1 MRKSFCEKSIA
12 NLKLVPSVPLYHSAF
27 YYRLSIYCVPGM
39 PLCVCVYIYIHIYI
53 CIYIY
58 VCIYMYIY
66 MYVYIC
72 ICMYVYIHT
81 VSFGIY
87 IVLFK
92 PFIIHLLEMGTVFA
106 LIFKWENWGSVRLNK
121 VTDSTQVVNAKLV
134 SQKKKKKKA
143 CFSLTTLLTTP
154 WRAVWSL
161 GTEARRAEARDMMIW
176 FCVPQGLPGK
186 QITCRFWWPIAADW
200 AGLG

>member
-1 MRKSFCEKSIA
+1 MDHHQPHWIDKENEK
-12 NLKLVPSVPLYHSAF
+12 KLLWKVHSKPEIGPIGTSLSLCLL
-27 YYRLSIYCVPGM
+27 LSIEHLLCARHAIV
-39 PLCVCVYIYIHIYI
+39 CVCVYIYIHIYI

-134 SQKKKKKKA
+134 SQKKKKKKLV
-143 CFSLTTLLTTP
+143 SH
-154 WRAVWSL
+154 
-161 GTEARRAEARDMMIW
+161 
-176 FCVPQGLPGK
+176 
-186 QITCRFWWPIAADW
+186 
-200 AGLG
+200 